1 MTQIVRKAED
11 ILDLAGMSDRLVS
24 SLMEKLDGV
33 SGIVWIHDQERSF
46 RKVLSKG
53 NVIPTPRQIDV
64 ADVLQRHGQVSSGSP
79 FFERRNG
86 KILLDSI
93 FLPILHHDL
102 LTGVVHLQL
111 KSSSKEK
118 ALEEEILDSAREIVQ
133 EFTPFLNSALTLDRT
148 RRTPLMDLDSE
159 SYNEP
164 FILDFLARQVTISQ
178 RYHRRLG
185 LISLDFQGVEAFQ
198 KNQSYRVVQIMLRDI
213 SETLK
218 GIVRDYD
225 VVSHVGNFRFL
236 MALPDGDS
244 IGCRFTIERMRKGF
258 EKLDF
263 LGERFSRYALEP
275 HFGFACFP
283 EDGTDVDSLL
293 MAALEQ
299 TEQNRKDPFNLIQW
313 KNRSFWDLVENF
325 TGPGGKRELSRIRDT
340 KFVEFHTGFTYLL
353 QETVTNDI
361 VLHPGR
367 RGLLFVGTDNIYI
380 TEALLQRNIAIAK
393 AATRI
398 SVFGDMSGVQTLRNL
413 NINTIPLPPE
423 RASAF
428 QFILYL
434 SDVHAYGLVAVQQK
448 EDTWKGVHSSHDKLV
463 ERLAFKLREEY
474 SLQDQI

>member
-11 ILDLAGMSDRLVS
+11 ILDLTRMSDRLVS
-24 SLMEKLDGV
+24 NLMGKLDGV
-33 SGIVWIHDQERSF
+33 SGTVWVHDQERSF

-53 NVIPTPRQIDV
+53 DQSQTSNQIDV

-86 KILLDSI
+86 KIILDSI

-102 LTGVVHLQL
+102 LTGIVHLQMRGP
-111 KSSSKEK
+111 SKGK
-118 ALEEEILDSAREIVQ
+118 TLEEEILNSARETVQ
-133 EFTPFLNSALTLDRT
+133 EFAPFLNSALTLDRI

-164 FILDFLARQVTISQ
+164 FLLDFLTRQLTISQ
-178 RYHRRLG
+178 RYGRRLG
-185 LISLDFQGVEAFQ
+185 LVSLDFDGVEAFQ
-198 KNQSYRVVQIMLRDI
+198 RNQSYRVVQIMLRDI
-213 SETLK
+213 SETLR

-244 IGCRFTIERMRKGF
+244 LGCRFAIERIRKAF

-263 LGERFSRYALEP
+263 LGERFERYALAP

-283 EDGTDVDSLL
+283 EDGSNVDSLL
-293 MAALEQ
+293 MTALER
-299 TEQNRKDPFNLIQW
+299 TEENRRDPFNLIPW
-313 KNRSFWDLVENF
+313 KNRLFWDLVEDL
-325 TGPGGKRELSRIRDT
+325 TGPGGKQELAHIRDT
-340 KFVEFHTGFTYLL
+340 RFTEFHTGFTYLL
-353 QETVTNDI
+353 QETITNDI

-367 RGLLFVGTDNIYI
+367 RGLLFIGTDNIYI
-380 TEALLQRNIAIAK
+380 TEALLQRNVTIAK

-398 SVFGDMSGVQTLRNL
+398 SVFGDMSGVQTLRDL
-413 NINTIPLPPE
+413 NINTIPISPE

-434 SDVHAYGLVAVQQK
+434 SDLNAYGLIAVQKK
-448 EDTWKGVHSSHDKLV
+448 EDIWQSVHSSHDKLV
-463 ERLAFKLREEY
+463 ERLIFKLREEY

>member
-1 MTQIVRKAED
+1 VTQIVRKAED
-11 ILDLAGMSDRLVS
+11 ILDLARMSDRLVS
-24 SLMEKLDGV
+24 NLMDKLDGV
-33 SGIVWIHDQERSF
+33 SGTVWVHDQERAF

-53 NVIPTPRQIDV
+53 EASQTPRRIDV

-86 KILLDSI
+86 KIILDSV

-111 KSSSKEK
+111 KGSSKER
-118 ALEEEILDSAREIVQ
+118 ALEEEILHAARETVQ
-133 EFTPFLNSALTLDRT
+133 EFAPFLNSALTLDRI

-164 FILDFLARQVTISQ
+164 FILDFLARQLTINK

-185 LISLDFQGVEAFQ
+185 LISLDFDGVEAF
-198 KNQSYRVVQIMLRDI
+198 KKKRSYRLVQVMLRDI
-213 SETLK
+213 SETLR

-244 IGCRFTIERMRKGF
+244 LGCRFAIERIRKGF

-263 LGERFSRYALEP
+263 LGERFARYALEP

-283 EDGTDVDSLL
+283 EDGSDVDSLL
-293 MAALEQ
+293 MTALER
-299 TEQNRKDPFNLIQW
+299 TEENRRDPFNVIQW
-313 KNRSFWDLVENF
+313 KNRPFWNLVEDF
-325 TGPGGKRELSRIRDT
+325 TGPAGKRELAHIRDT
-340 KFVEFHTGFTYLL
+340 KFTEFHTGFTYLL
-353 QETVTNDI
+353 QETITNDI

-367 RGLLFVGTDNIYI
+367 RGLLFIGTDNIYI
-380 TEALLQRNIAIAK
+380 TEALLQRNVAIAK

-413 NINTIPLPPE
+413 NINTIPLSPE
-423 RASAF
+423 LASAF

-434 SDVHAYGLVAVQQK
+434 TDLNAYGLVAVQKK
-448 EDTWKGVHSSHDKLV
+448 EDTWQSVHSSHDKLI
-463 ERLAFKLREEY
+463 ERLVFKLKEEY